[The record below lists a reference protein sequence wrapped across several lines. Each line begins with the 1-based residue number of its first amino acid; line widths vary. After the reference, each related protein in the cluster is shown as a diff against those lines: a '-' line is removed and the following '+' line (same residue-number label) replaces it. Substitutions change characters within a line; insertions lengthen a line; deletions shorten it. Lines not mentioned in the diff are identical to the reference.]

1 MGSEWIV
8 EIEEIYTG
16 SEDPDADF
24 QNEEKKMGFFVEGK
38 DNKEIETVIVTVG
51 VMPENDLAVDL
62 FDLCDLNIQSSF
74 GGAYAIG
81 FKSSDLIQLMKDVVG
96 VDKNLREDTLRRLK
110 IMGSV
115 AAESFNKK
123 TQASK

>member
-1 MGSEWIV
+1 LGSEWIV